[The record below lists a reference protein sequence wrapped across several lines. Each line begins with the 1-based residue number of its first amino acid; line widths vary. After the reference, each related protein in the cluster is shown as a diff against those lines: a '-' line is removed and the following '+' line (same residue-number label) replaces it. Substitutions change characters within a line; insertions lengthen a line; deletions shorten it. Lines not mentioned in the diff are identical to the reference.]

1 VGEGVGNNILS
12 VRYVEGRPLNPEA
25 SRSAVPS
32 FAKEAKL
39 GQPQLWRYRQSWAS
53 PRVHVASTIGHESH
67 VPELNVTRFPIALS
81 LASNR
86 FSGVRPSVS
95 LLTTLQITANMGS
108 PPYRKAIVA
117 FFLLV
122 LTLNTTLVVAVHA
135 QEALTQPR
143 SPKEVLEQFCRM
155 DAEGKQLSPEAGTQ
169 VTGLLDFQKPWAQ
182 HPEIIVVKDYVV
194 RGPDMQND
202 TARFVVDYHV
212 WGRLDSSLRFER
224 LEGLVVNHPIRVR
237 EYIPLVRTDKH
248 IEVGNDGQW
257 RQVKGALE
265 WRIGTIP
272 SAPHVSVDTAIRYLT
287 EFRDKSSDPIVKTNA
302 DRAVHD
308 LRVLLRAPSAQ
319 PTGNLQQSPK
329 AALLEFCTAETK
341 GKGLTRDG
349 WKQLTAFF
357 VRPLPWQQ
365 DKIHIAKDFV
375 VSDAAIEGSRA
386 DLYVE
391 YIDLGDLDPSLR
403 YTNDFP
409 GGSIEVRVGY
419 MLVFGNKYWKSE
431 DGEED
436 AKEVTGATKWRIDDS
451 HPDQWITVETA
462 IRFLTDTVDRAT
474 DEVIR
479 KNAMS
484 SLTALKRLR
493 K

>member
-1 VGEGVGNNILS
+1 
-12 VRYVEGRPLNPEA
+12 
-25 SRSAVPS
+25 
-32 FAKEAKL
+32 
-39 GQPQLWRYRQSWAS
+39 
-53 PRVHVASTIGHESH
+53 
-67 VPELNVTRFPIALS
+67 
-81 LASNR
+81 
-86 FSGVRPSVS
+86 
-95 LLTTLQITANMGS
+95 MGS
-108 PPYRKAIVA
+108 PPYGKTIVA

-135 QEALTQPR
+135 QEALAQTR

-155 DAEGKQLSPEAGTQ
+155 DAEGKQLSPEGGTE

-194 RGPDMQND
+194 RGPDMRKD

-212 WGRLDSSLRFER
+212 WGQFDSSLRFER

-248 IEVGNDGQW
+248 IELGNDGQW
-257 RQVKGALE
+257 RQVKGTLE

-287 EFRDKSSDPIVKTNA
+287 ELREKSSDPIVKTNA
-302 DRAVHD
+302 DRAVDD

-329 AALLEFCTAETK
+329 AALLEFCTAETN
-341 GKGLTRDG
+341 GKGLTRGG

-357 VRPLPWQQ
+357 VRPLPWRK
-365 DKIHIAKDFV
+365 DKIHIAKDLV
-375 VSDAAIEGSRA
+375 VSDAAVEGGKA

-391 YIDLGDLDPSLR
+391 YIDLGELDSLLR

-419 MLVFGNKYWKSE
+419 KLVLGNKYWKFE
-431 DGEED
+431 DGE
-436 AKEVTGATKWRIDDS
+436 AATKEATGSTKWRIDDS
-451 HPDQWITVETA
+451 HPDQWITVDTA
-462 IRFLTDTVDRAT
+462 IRFLTNTLDTAT

-479 KNAMS
+479 RNAMR
-484 SLTALKRLR
+484 SLAALKRLR